1 MHTVKKII
9 NGKELSIETGRFAK
23 LSAGS
28 VMVTYGETMVL
39 VAANASAE
47 PKPDIDFLPL
57 TCEYREKLASS
68 GKIPGGFFR
77 REGRPTTT
85 EILTSLPKGAVTSVV
100 FTQMVG

>member
-68 GKIPGGFFR
+68 SNNHRDAHLASARSSTASALP
-77 REGRPTTT
+77 EGM
-85 EILTSLPKGAVTSVV
+85 A
-100 FTQMVG
+100 Q